1 MIYHGDCTIDCGEHG
16 HHHVE
21 LLRMIPAG
29 SKLYTAPQPT
39 PTPQADGQP
48 APVPRWDEMIRQ
60 QFPDMPPKGWSD
72 TLIRRYMARELDA
85 YRAARAALVSQ
96 QPAPSVAA
104 AFQQRVQP
112 WLLECF
118 GAEIAADRVERNHRF
133 LEESLEL
140 VQSLGCT
147 ASEAHQLVDYVFGR
161 PVGDPSQEVG
171 GVMVTLA
178 ALCLASGLDMRD
190 AGEVELA
197 RISVPEIV
205 TKIRAK
211 QAAKPKHSS
220 LPQSPTPQA
229 DSQPVPANTR
239 QIAECYGDCPTDPK
253 TCANQ
258 CKFEGRAP
266 HAPADSRPA
275 PVQDVERKAFK
286 AAHRHLELDEVP
298 DAWGRPM
305 FKYSHVEASWL
316 GWIARAARAPAD
328 SEVAHL
334 RAALVYTA
342 CALHATPQYMLAEG
356 ITLIDGDTVRV
367 SRDGWTVE
375 ASVNPARATP
385 PAQAADSVL
394 EDAARLDWL
403 DKNIFHRDMYEW
415 DARYGHGDG
424 YNMWV
429 LFAPKGAQG
438 SARSIIDAARAAQ
451 EGKSHG

>member
-1 MIYHGDCTIDCGEHG
+1 VQSIIALLELDAEGALVPHGIGGHARALLSAAASRLAAAPITQPAPQQEAQEPVMIYHGDCTIDCGEHG

-229 DSQPVPANTR
+229 DSQPAPANTR

-258 CKFEGRAP
+258 CKFEGRA
-266 HAPADSRPA
+266 
-275 PVQDVERKAFK
+275 
-286 AAHRHLELDEVP
+286 
-298 DAWGRPM
+298 
-305 FKYSHVEASWL
+305 
-316 GWIARAARAPAD
+316 
-328 SEVAHL
+328 
-334 RAALVYTA
+334 
-342 CALHATPQYMLAEG
+342 TP
-356 ITLIDGDTVRV
+356 
-367 SRDGWTVE
+367 
-375 ASVNPARATP
+375 
-385 PAQAADSVL
+385 
-394 EDAARLDWL
+394 
-403 DKNIFHRDMYEW
+403 
-415 DARYGHGDG
+415 
-424 YNMWV
+424 
-429 LFAPKGAQG
+429 
-438 SARSIIDAARAAQ
+438 
-451 EGKSHG
+451 